1 MNRAASPPKVRRIL
15 VPLDASA
22 ASLAALA
29 AAVELAERMDAELV
43 GLFVEDVGLLHLAG
57 LPFASERG
65 VFGVQGRPL
74 NPEGMEQSLR
84 AQAARAELAL
94 SEAAGRR
101 RLRWTFRVARGQVLA
116 EVLVAMNEADLTALG
131 AVGVQ
136 QVRRAQI
143 GTTAWEVINRATHPV
158 LILPPGGTVS
168 SAIASVFDGSPGSLE
183 ALVLASALAEDDGGG
198 LVVIL
203 IAADPESDERL
214 RLAATALLREFELEP
229 RFVSLPHASTESL
242 TQAIRKA
249 KVCTLAIAA
258 DSVASGADTARVLLE
273 EQGCAVLWV
282 P

>member
-1 MNRAASPPKVRRIL
+1 MQVRRIL

-43 GLFVEDVGLLHLAG
+43 GLFVEDVRLLHLAA

-65 VFGVQGRPL
+65 VFGSRGRPL

-116 EVLVAMNEADLTALG
+116 EVLVAMDEVDLTALG
-131 AVGVQ
+131 TVGVQ

-143 GTTAWEVINRATHPV
+143 GNTAREVINRATHPV
-158 LILPPGGTVS
+158 LILPPGGTVRAS
-168 SAIASVFDGSPGSLE
+168 IAAVFDGSPASLK
-183 ALVLASALAEDDGGG
+183 ALVLASAVAEDDGGD
-198 LVVIL
+198 LVVL
-203 IAADPESDERL
+203 LVAADPDDEQRL
-214 RLAATALLREFELEP
+214 RQAATSLLQELDITP
-229 RFVSLPHASTESL
+229 HFVSLAEANSEAL
-242 TQAIRKA
+242 ARAIRRER
-249 KVCTLAIAA
+249 VCTVVLAAG
-258 DSVASGADTARVLLE
+258 SVASGADTARLLLE
-273 EQGCAVLWV
+273 GQGCAVLWV